1 MSDLTP
7 AHKTRPRH
15 PLASGCACPV
25 RAAIQ
30 SLALLCLLISGVV
43 SAQPTSAPAI
53 GGGQDPAAAV
63 ATAKAL
69 MERKETAQAEEILQD
84 LVDRD
89 PRNVPAALA
98 LAELYEATGRRE
110 EAIELCG
117 DVLSKAEPGN
127 AEALRA
133 LRRLYYRGA
142 FPRRLRLEYLK
153 YGPVNFTVDVCRL
166 SSDDRSALGQSRVFA
181 YTTSLIFP
189 AEMEGEKPGPWI
201 RLPAASGVAGNL
213 MYNRVAYGLIADPQ
227 TELLRTQ
234 WQMGYPSA
242 TVLLSATDY
251 APLCSRLLHLL
262 LRGHVYI
269 QEYLG
274 IDQDPWNADVLRA
287 FLTEEGP
294 TGAEQFEDKVFYYA
308 VGQSRPPLEW
318 LRETFHELGHLLLPK
333 IGPLEQGERW
343 ASGDLGERLLM
354 GWLAEEAGVAS
365 GASWPS
371 EAAAASLDKLCGS
384 GHVDV
389 AEYLKQ
395 SCRFPMSVWLAAPP
409 DELSGDN
416 ALDRTLGFCL
426 WIQAAHGRRML
437 GRVLRSAEGS
447 TPEALTTAYKAAVSE
462 ALQGG
467 PLSVYAGGL
476 SLMRANLAEPPVD
489 GATRLQGI
497 KLGPQGSAVWRV
509 YLPAGD
515 WTLSVRTE
523 GDTVLPATLRCDEQS
538 PLQPGPDGRFAL
550 RGVAA
555 GWRELELR
563 AQGEATVEI
572 LSLSIGRP
580 EAG

>member
-1 MSDLTP
+1 MSDLAP
-7 AHKTRPRH
+7 AHRTRPRQ
-15 PLASGCACPV
+15 PLASGCSCCIRAV
-25 RAAIQ
+25 RVALR
-30 SLALLCLLISGVV
+30 SLVLICLLVSGV
-43 SAQPTSAPAI
+43 ALGQPTSASAA

-63 ATAKAL
+63 ATARAL
-69 MERKETAQAEEILQD
+69 MERNEMAQAEEILQG
-84 LVDRD
+84 LVDREAL
-89 PRNVPAALA
+89 NVPAALA

-117 DVLSKAEPGN
+117 DVLAKAEPGN

-133 LRRLYYRGA
+133 LRRLYYRGG

-153 YGPVNFTVDVCRL
+153 YGPTNFTVDVCRL
-166 SSDDRSALGQSRVFA
+166 SGEDRAALGQSRVFA

-189 AEMEGEKPGPWI
+189 SEMEGSKPGPWI

-213 MYNRVAYGLIADPQ
+213 MYNRVAYGLIADPE

-234 WQMGYPSA
+234 WQVGYPSA
-242 TVLLSATDY
+242 TVLLSAADY

-308 VGQSRPPLEW
+308 VGQNRPPLEW

-333 IGPLEQGERW
+333 IGPFERGERW

-365 GASWPS
+365 GAPWPS
-371 EAAAASLDKLCGS
+371 EAAAASLDKLCGG
-384 GHVDV
+384 GHADV
-389 AEYLKQ
+389 AQYLKQ
-395 SCRFPMSVWLAAPP
+395 SCRFPMSVWLAGPP

-416 ALDRTLGFCL
+416 ALDRTLGFLL
-426 WIQAAHGRRML
+426 WIQAAHGRRVL
-437 GRVLRSAEGS
+437 GQVLRSAEGS
-447 TPEALTTAYKAAVSE
+447 TPEAFTAAYKAAVSE
-462 ALQGG
+462 ALQTSTL
-467 PLSVYAGGL
+467 PVHAGGL
-476 SLMRANLAEPPVD
+476 SLMRAKLAEPPVD
-489 GATRLQGI
+489 GPTRLEGI
-497 KLGPQGSAVWRV
+497 KLGPQGSAVWRA

-515 WTLSVRTE
+515 WTVSVQTEDGRT
-523 GDTVLPATLRCDEQS
+523 LPATLRCDEQE
-538 PLQPGPDGRFAL
+538 PAQPGPA
-550 RGVAA
+550 
-555 GWRELELR
+555 
-563 AQGEATVEI
+563 
-572 LSLSIGRP
+572 
-580 EAG
+580 